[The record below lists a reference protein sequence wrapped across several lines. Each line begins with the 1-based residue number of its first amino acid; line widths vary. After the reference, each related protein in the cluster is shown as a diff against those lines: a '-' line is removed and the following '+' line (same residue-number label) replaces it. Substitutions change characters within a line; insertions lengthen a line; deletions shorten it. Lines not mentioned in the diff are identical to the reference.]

1 MTFSELPS
9 PGPANRWG
17 RTPAVDDDTGL
28 SAVVAHGLLGSVAV
42 MHAAAQ
48 TLHRLGD
55 AVPEDDRTFLLD
67 SMCLQSDLLVE
78 GTDCLAAA
86 LGDEI
91 MASATSVRLAAG
103 TLASDWD
110 RVVGEDRSSL
120 LQILDRHGDRLKTM
134 LLRLVQGLDPE
145 AILLLD
151 SLAPD
156 PR

>member
-1 MTFSELPS
+1 MDSD
-9 PGPANRWG
+9 PAL
-17 RTPAVDDDTGL
+17 D
-28 SAVVAHGLLGSVAV
+28 AVVAHGLLGSVAV

-55 AVPEDDRTFLLD
+55 AVPAEDRTFLLD

-78 GTDCLAAA
+78 GTDCLSAS
-86 LGDEI
+86 LGEEI
-91 MASATSVRLAAG
+91 LSSATAVRLAAG
-103 TLASDWD
+103 TLAASWD
-110 RVVGEDRSSL
+110 RVVGDQRASL
-120 LQILDRHGDRLKTM
+120 LTILDRQGDRLKTM

-151 SLAPD
+151 SLAAE

>member
-1 MTFSELPS
+1 MGVEGFSTGSDPD
-9 PGPANRWG
+9 P
-17 RTPAVDDDTGL
+17 GL

-42 MHAAAQ
+42 MHAAAE

-55 AVPEDDRTFLLD
+55 AVPVDDRVFLLE

-78 GTDCLAAA
+78 GTDCLSAT

-91 MASATSVRLAAG
+91 VASATSVRLAAG
-103 TLASDWD
+103 TLAMDWD
-110 RVVGEDRSSL
+110 RVVGDDRSSL
-120 LQILDRHGDRLKTM
+120 LSILDRHGDRLKTM

-151 SLAPD
+151 SLTPAP
-156 PR
+156 R